1 MIRIDPLSGAAA
13 TPGANLTSGYS
24 VLCNFCVVIF
34 AAPR

>member
-13 TPGANLTSGYS
+13 TPGANLTFGCS
-24 VLCNFCVVIF
+24 VLCNFCLVIF